1 MYDIEYMKLVGRD
14 CLSIHWDSLVP
25 DPPYLYGREI
35 HSRIREGSGTM
46 LGLDCH
52 TVTNLHSYAV

>member
-25 DPPYLYGREI
+25 DPYLYMVAKYI
-35 HSRIREGSGTM
+35 HG
-46 LGLDCH
+46 
-52 TVTNLHSYAV
+52 